1 MKYNQS
7 FKLLNNLIRLF
18 SLPFGLDCEWVNTTN
33 GFEVIEI
40 SIFNYNFSKTWKIKP
55 KYQVIDYLS
64 HITGYDDSS
73 VYGNQT
79 KKVVLSE
86 IRTIIFRNDFIIGHS
101 LNNDFDVLQL
111 KHEHVIDVR
120 ILYNHPDGPPSFYKL
135 KDLSKR
141 FLKREIQQSKHS
153 SLEDAKTAFDLFLF
167 SVNHGYIKPTWIKM
181 DHNIES
187 FVPDLEFILKACQT
201 HQTNI
206 AAVYLR
212 GSRAI
217 ETNNEKSDYDYIVVQ
232 YNLKQLSGSLI
243 RYGNVDMEVHDVS
256 NFKSLIQNNIIWA
269 LEAIYCPTK
278 FIIYEA
284 FDFR

>member
-1 MKYNQS
+1 MDDLRLQS
-7 FKLLNNLIRLF
+7 HF
-18 SLPFGLDCEWVNTTN
+18 
-33 GFEVIEI
+33 
-40 SIFNYNFSKTWKIKP
+40 
-55 KYQVIDYLS
+55 DY
-64 HITGYDDSS
+64 
-73 VYGNQT
+73 
-79 KKVVLSE
+79 
-86 IRTIIFRNDFIIGHS
+86 
-101 LNNDFDVLQL
+101 
-111 KHEHVIDVR
+111 
-120 ILYNHPDGPPSFYKL
+120 FYKL
-135 KDLSKR
+135 KLNATKLPLLIRVNASSETLKERGFITKQYDQQSQR
-141 FLKREIQQSKHS
+141 FLKRTIQQNKHS

-256 NFKSLIQNNIIWA
+256 NFKSYKII
-269 LEAIYCPTK
+269 LYG
-278 FIIYEA
+278 F
-284 FDFR
+284 